1 MMQARREEVKLVFVN
16 LDLPEADRFDLPASV
31 KADGMMRVHQLKWE
45 VQSNN
50 SHPVTAKAIDT
61 ITGVHWTLSLRM
73 NDVPLPVQEAL
84 KAPLSPS
91 DIRPV
96 EAWPEG
102 HPMHGK

>member
-16 LDLPEADRFDLPASV
+16 LDLPEADRFNLPASV
-31 KADGMMRVHQLKWE
+31 KADGVMRVHQLKWE
-45 VQSNN
+45 VLSNN
-50 SHPVTAKAIDT
+50 SHPITAKAIDS
-61 ITGVHWTLSLRM
+61 TGCNWTLSLRM
-73 NDVPLPVQEAL
+73 DEIPPKVQGAL